1 MICSPLTM
9 YNQELLHS
17 QSLPELLSPAGSLD
31 ALRAAIDG
39 GADAVYLGG
48 GSFHARMN
56 ADNFGTQ
63 TALAEAV
70 ALAHFYGVKVYVT
83 LNTMVYDREL
93 DAALLQAEQAAR
105 AGADALI
112 VADAGLAALLCRAL
126 PDMPL
131 HASTQMSIHRGDA
144 GELLARAGFSRMVL
158 AREMP
163 ADQIAVAVRQSPI
176 EIEAFVHGALCVS
189 QSGQCLFS
197 SLVGGRSGNR
207 GECAQPC
214 RLPFKDHRGKEYYPL
229 SLKDLSLARYVPE
242 IIDSGVA
249 SLKIEGRMKSP
260 EYVHTVTRIWR
271 RLLDEG
277 KGADEQQMAE
287 LGKAFSRGGFTDGY
301 YRRRKGEGML
311 GVRSAEDKVASKE
324 VQVFRGIQR
333 KIPIEMQ
340 ATLAADQPMTLT
352 ARASGQVVCMR
363 GAAPEAAH
371 TRPITAEQVQVSLSK
386 LGATPFALQ
395 GSEVDVHIEGDVM
408 VAASALNALRRE
420 AAEALE
426 QAVRQAQAPAPVSA
440 RQVDAPRPRLT
451 RQSVRSA
458 RFFDPAQLTERAAAY
473 FDIRY
478 LPLEAIAA
486 HDYPLCNGASLPPVI
501 FPEDTDKIRGML
513 AAIKQK
519 GIVHLLVGNLGHL
532 PLTEGFDFMLH
543 GDYRLNAAN
552 NATVCVLE
560 QYGFADVIASAE
572 MSAAQL
578 RDLGGNTAAIVYGR
592 VPLMT
597 LERCINKQSAGCAA
611 CTQGKAQLID
621 RRGVRFP
628 VLREYGH
635 RNLVLN
641 SLPTGMSDKMGLLT
655 SSGIV
660 AQHFLFTVESA
671 DEVDRVISAYERGT
685 ALPYPVRRI

>member
-1 MICSPLTM
+1 M
-9 YNQELLHS
+9 HS
-17 QSLPELLSPAGSLD
+17 QSLPELLSPAGSYE
-31 ALRAAIDG
+31 ALQAAIDG

-48 GSFHARMN
+48 GSFHARMHAN
-56 ADNFGTQ
+56 NFGTQ
-63 TALAEAV
+63 ESLSEAI
-70 ALAHFYGVKVYVT
+70 ALAHFWGVKVYVT

-93 DAALLQAEQAAR
+93 DAALAQAEQAAR
-105 AGADALI
+105 AGADGLI
-112 VADAGLAALLCRAL
+112 VADVGLGALLHKAL
-126 PDMPL
+126 PELPL
-131 HASTQMSIHRGDA
+131 HASTQMSVHRGDA
-144 GELLARAGFSRMVL
+144 GRLLADAGFSRMVV

-163 ADQIAVAVRQSPI
+163 ADQIALAVKESPI

-214 RLPFKDHRGKEYYPL
+214 RLPFKDSKGKDFYPL

-260 EYVHTVTRIWR
+260 EYVYTVTRIWR
-271 RLLDEG
+271 ELLNAG
-277 KGADEQQMAE
+277 KGADEEQMTA

-311 GVRSAEDKVASKE
+311 GVRSAEDKSASGEMQK
-324 VQVFRGIQR
+324 FRGIQR

-352 ARASGQVVCMR
+352 VCAGEHTVCVT

-371 TRPITAEQVQVSLSK
+371 TRPITVEQVQSSLGK
-386 LGATPFALQ
+386 LGATPFAA
-395 GSEVDVHIEGDVM
+395 SAPEVHIEGEVM
-408 VAASALNALRRE
+408 VPASALNALRRE
-420 AAEALE
+420 AAEGLE
-426 QAVRQAQAPAPVSA
+426 QAIKAEIAPAPVHRIA
-440 RQVDAPRPRLT
+440 VAKAQPAGKRAAT
-451 RQSVRSA
+451 RTA
-458 RFFDPAQLTERAAAY
+458 RFLYPEQLTDASAAY

-478 LPLEAIAA
+478 LPLEAIAST
-486 HDYPLCNGASLPPVI
+486 DVPLCNGAVLPPVI
-501 FPEDTDKIRGML
+501 FPEDTANIREMLGKIR
-513 AAIKQK
+513 AK
-519 GIVHLLVGNLGHL
+519 GIRHLMVGNLGHL
-532 PLTEGFDFMLH
+532 PMLDGFDFVLH

-552 NATVCVLE
+552 NATVCELE
-560 QYGFADVIASAE
+560 KYGFADVIASAE
-572 MSAAQL
+572 MSVAQL

-597 LERCINKQSAGCAA
+597 LERCVNKQAAGCAA
-611 CTQGKAQLID
+611 CTKGTAQLID
-621 RRGVRFP
+621 RKGVKFP
-628 VLREYGH
+628 VVREYGH

-641 SLPTGMSDKMGLLT
+641 SLPTGMSDKQSALAAG
-655 SSGIV
+655 GIV

-671 DEVDRVISAYERGT
+671 AQVESVIRAYQKGT

>member
-1 MICSPLTM
+1 M
-9 YNQELLHS
+9 
-17 QSLPELLSPAGSLD
+17 
-31 ALRAAIDG
+31 
-39 GADAVYLGG
+39 YLGG

-63 TALAEAV
+63 EALAEAV
-70 ALAHFYGVKVYVT
+70 SLAHFWGVKVYVT

-93 DAALLQAEQAAR
+93 DAALAQAEQAAR

-112 VADAGLAALLCRAL
+112 VADAGLASLLHRAL
-126 PDMPL
+126 PEMPL

-144 GELLARAGFSRMVL
+144 GKLLADAGFSRMVL

-163 ADQIAVAVRQSPI
+163 ADQIAQAVRESPI

-214 RLPFKDHRGKEYYPL
+214 RLPFKDHKGKDFYPL

-242 IIDSGVA
+242 IIESGVA

-260 EYVHTVTRIWR
+260 EYVYTVTRIWR
-271 RLLDEG
+271 ELLDAG
-277 KGADEQQMAE
+277 KGADEAQMLE

-311 GVRSAEDKVASKE
+311 GVRSAEDKMASGE
-324 VQVFRGIQR
+324 VQKFRGIQR
-333 KIPIEMQ
+333 KIPIEMF
-340 ATLAADQPMTLT
+340 ATLAADQPMTLRVV
-352 ARASGQVVCMR
+352 AGEHSVCASGAVPQ
-363 GAAPEAAH
+363 AAH
-371 TRPITAEQVQVSLSK
+371 TRPITVEQVQASLGK
-386 LGATPFALQ
+386 LGATPFVTDAPR
-395 GSEVDVHIEGDVM
+395 VHIEGEVM

-420 AAEALE
+420 AAEGLE
-426 QAVRQAQAPAPVSA
+426 SVIKASLAPAPVQRKA
-440 RQVDAPRPRLT
+440 IDKAHPLG
-451 RQSVRSA
+451 VRSA
-458 RFFDPAQLTERAAAY
+458 VRTARFLYPEQLTNASAAY

-478 LPLEAIAA
+478 LPLSIIA
-486 HDYPLCNGASLPPVI
+486 DQDVPLCNGAVLPPVI
-501 FPEDTDKIRGML
+501 FPEDTAKIREML
-513 AAIKQK
+513 AKVKQK
-519 GIVHLLVGNLGHL
+519 GIAHLLVGNLGHL
-532 PLTEGFDFMLH
+532 PLTEGFDFVLH
-543 GDYRLNAAN
+543 GDFRLNAAN

-560 QYGFADVIASAE
+560 QHGFADVIASAE
-572 MSAAQL
+572 LSAAQL

-597 LERCINKQSAGCAA
+597 LERCINKQAAGCAA
-611 CTQGKAQLID
+611 CTKGKAQLID
-621 RRGVRFP
+621 RKGVKFP
-628 VLREYGH
+628 VVREYGH

-641 SLPTGMSDKMGLLT
+641 SLPTGMSDKQSALAA
-655 SSGIV
+655 SGIT

-671 DEVDRVISAYERGT
+671 DEVERVIAAYKKGT

>member
-1 MICSPLTM
+1 MIFLPLTM
-9 YNQELLHS
+9 SEKTLLHNR
-17 QSLPELLSPAGSLD
+17 SLPELLSPAGSLD
-31 ALRAAIDG
+31 ALRAAIEG

-63 TALAEAV
+63 ESLCEAI
-70 ALAHFYGVKVYVT
+70 ALAHFWGVKVYVT

-93 DAALLQAEQAAR
+93 SAALAQAEQAAR

-112 VADAGLAALLCRAL
+112 VADLGLASLLRRAL
-126 PDMPL
+126 PSLPL

-144 GELLARAGFSRMVL
+144 GKLLADAGFSRMVV

-163 ADQIAVAVRQSPI
+163 ADQIAEAVRQSPI

-214 RLPFKDHRGKEYYPL
+214 RLPFKDGRGKDFYPL

-242 IIDSGVA
+242 LIESGVA

-260 EYVHTVTRIWR
+260 EYVYTVTRIWR
-271 RLLDEG
+271 ALLDAG
-277 KGADEQQMAE
+277 KGADEAQMQE
-287 LGKAFSRGGFTDGY
+287 LCNAFSRGGFTDGY

-311 GVRSAEDKVASKE
+311 GVRSAEDKSASGQ
-324 VQVFRGIQR
+324 VQKFKGIQR
-333 KIPIEMQ
+333 KIPIEME
-340 ATLAADQPMTLT
+340 AALAADQPMTLI
-352 ARASGQVVCMR
+352 ARAGDMQVCVS

-371 TRPITAEQVQVSLSK
+371 TRPLTAEQVQISLSK
-386 LGATPFALQ
+386 LGATPFCADTPR
-395 GSEVDVHIEGDVM
+395 VKIEGEVM

-420 AAEALE
+420 AAQKLE
-426 QAVRQAQAPAPVSA
+426 QQMWASLTPAPVCQ
-440 RQVDAPRPRLT
+440 REVQAPVPAGHREST
-451 RQSVRSA
+451 RTA
-458 RFFDPAQLTERAAAY
+458 RFFSAEQLTEASARY

-478 LPLEAIAA
+478 LPLAVIAER
-486 HDYPLCNGASLPPVI
+486 DVPLCNGAVLPPVI
-501 FPEDTDKIRGML
+501 FPEDTEKVREML
-513 AAIKQK
+513 ERIADK
-519 GIVHLLVGNLGHL
+519 GIRHLLVGNLGHL
-532 PLTEGFDFMLH
+532 PLIRGFDFVLH

-552 NATVCVLE
+552 NATIAALE
-560 QYGFADVIASAE
+560 RYGFADVIASAE
-572 MSAAQL
+572 MSVAQL

-597 LERCINKQSAGCAA
+597 LERCINKQAAGCTA
-611 CTQGKAQLID
+611 CTQGKAQLFD

-628 VLREYGH
+628 VVREFGH

-641 SLPTGMSDKMGLLT
+641 SLPTGMSDKEGVLHA
-655 SSGIV
+655 SGIT
-660 AQHFLFTVESA
+660 ARHFLFTVESGA
-671 DEVDRVISAYERGT
+671 EVDRVIAAYKKGT

>member
-1 MICSPLTM
+1 M
-9 YNQELLHS
+9 
-17 QSLPELLSPAGSLD
+17 
-31 ALRAAIDG
+31 
-39 GADAVYLGG
+39 YLGG
-48 GSFHARMN
+48 GSFHARMH

-63 TALAEAV
+63 QALAEAV
-70 ALAHFYGVKVYVT
+70 ALAHFWGVKVYVT

-93 DAALLQAEQAAR
+93 DAALAQAEQAAR

-112 VADAGLAALLCRAL
+112 VADAGLASLLHRAL
-126 PDMPL
+126 PEMPL

-144 GELLARAGFSRMVL
+144 GKLLADAGFSRMVL

-163 ADQIAVAVRQSPI
+163 ADQLAQAVKESPI

-214 RLPFKDHRGKEYYPL
+214 RLPFKDAKGKDAYPL

-242 IIDSGVA
+242 IIESGIA

-260 EYVHTVTRIWR
+260 EYVYTVARIWR
-271 RLLDEG
+271 ALLDAG
-277 KGADEQQMAE
+277 KGADQAQMLE

-311 GVRSAEDKVASKE
+311 GVRSSEDKLASGE
-324 VQVFRGIQR
+324 VQRFRGIQR
-333 KIPIEMQ
+333 KIPIEMH
-340 ATLAADQPMTLT
+340 ADLAADQPMELT
-352 ARASGQVVCMR
+352 VRAGEHVVSVC

-371 TRPITAEQVQVSLSK
+371 TRPITCEQVQASLSK
-386 LGATPFALQ
+386 LGATPFTVQAPHVQ
-395 GSEVDVHIEGDVM
+395 IKGEVM

-420 AAEALE
+420 ATEQLE
-426 QAVRQAQAPAPVSA
+426 GAIKQAQAPADVH
-440 RQVDAPRPRLT
+440 RMQVDRAKPTGKRE
-451 RQSVRSA
+451 SVRTA
-458 RFFDPAQLTERAAAY
+458 RFWEPEQLTQAAAAY
-473 FDIRY
+473 FAIRY
-478 LPLEAIAA
+478 LPLETIAER
-486 HDYPLCNGASLPPVI
+486 DVPLCNGAVLPPVL
-501 FPEDTDKIRGML
+501 FPEDTARIRALLEKVQG
-513 AAIKQK
+513 K
-519 GIVHLLVGNLGHL
+519 GIQHILVGNLGHL
-532 PLTEGFDFMLH
+532 PMLQGFDFVLH
-543 GDYRLNAAN
+543 GDYRFNVAN

-560 QYGFADVIASAE
+560 QQGVADVIASAE

-597 LERCINKQSAGCAA
+597 LERCINKQAAGCAA
-611 CTQGKAQLID
+611 CTKGKAQLID
-621 RRGVRFP
+621 RKGVKFP
-628 VLREYGH
+628 VVREYGH

-641 SLPTGMSDKMGLLT
+641 SLPTGMSDKASVLAA
-655 SSGIV
+655 SGIT

-671 DEVDRVISAYERGT
+671 QEVDRVIAAYKKGT
-685 ALPYPVRRI
+685 TLPYPVRRI

>member
-1 MICSPLTM
+1 M
-9 YNQELLHS
+9 YNSKRLHS
-17 QSLPELLSPAGSLD
+17 RSLPELLCPAGSPD

-56 ADNFGTQ
+56 ADNFGTPRS
-63 TALAEAV
+63 LADAV
-70 ALAHFYGVKVYVT
+70 SLAHFWGVKVYVT

-93 DAALLQAEQAAR
+93 EAALAQAEQAAN

-112 VADAGLAALLCRAL
+112 VADVGLAALLHRAL
-126 PDMPL
+126 PELPL

-144 GELLARAGFSRMVL
+144 GRLLADAGFSRMVV

-163 ADQIAVAVRQSPI
+163 ADQIAQAVKESPI
-176 EIEAFVHGALCVS
+176 EVEAFVHGALCVS

-207 GECAQPC
+207 GQCAQPC
-214 RLPFKDHRGKEYYPL
+214 RLPFKDGKGKDFYPL

-242 IIDSGVA
+242 MIESGVA

-271 RLLDEG
+271 ALLDAG

-311 GVRSAEDKVASKE
+311 GVRSAEDKVASGEIQK
-324 VQVFRGIQR
+324 FRGIQR
-333 KIPIEMQ
+333 KIPIEMSASLQ
-340 ATLAADQPMTLT
+340 ADQPMALT
-352 ARASGQVVCMR
+352 ARAGEHIVCVQ
-363 GAAPEAAH
+363 GACPEAAH
-371 TRPITAEQVQVSLSK
+371 TRPVTAEQVQASLAK
-386 LGATPFALQ
+386 LGATPFVADTPAVQ
-395 GSEVDVHIEGDVM
+395 IEGEVM

-420 AAEALE
+420 AAEGLE
-426 QAVRQAQAPAPVSA
+426 RVITESLAPAPVV
-440 RQVDAPRPRLT
+440 RREIEKPRPEG
-451 RQSVRSA
+451 VRDRNRTA
-458 RFFDPAQLTERAAAY
+458 RFLYAHQLTESAAAY

-478 LPLEAIAA
+478 LPLELIANR
-486 HDYPLCNGASLPPVI
+486 DVPLCNGAVLPPVI
-501 FPEDTDKIRGML
+501 FPEDTDKIREML
-513 AAIKQK
+513 GAAAAK
-519 GIVHLLVGNLGHL
+519 GIRHLMVGNIGHL
-532 PLTEGFDFMLH
+532 EMLKGFDFVLH

-552 NATVCVLE
+552 NATVCELE
-560 QYGFADVIASAE
+560 RYGFADVFASAE
-572 MSAAQL
+572 MSVAQL

-597 LERCINKQSAGCAA
+597 LERCVNKQAAGCAA
-611 CTQGKAQLID
+611 CTAGKAQLID
-621 RRGVRFP
+621 RKGVKFP
-628 VLREYGH
+628 VVREYGH

-641 SLPTGMSDKMGLLT
+641 SLPTGMSDKQSALT
-655 SSGIV
+655 AGGIV
-660 AQHFLFTVESA
+660 AQHYMFTVESA
-671 DEVDRVISAYERGT
+671 AEVDRVISAYQKGT

>member
-1 MICSPLTM
+1 MICLPLTM
-9 YNQELLHS
+9 YNHQHTYGR
-17 QSLPELLSPAGSLD
+17 SLPELLAPAGSQD

-63 TALAEAV
+63 QALTEAI
-70 ALAHFYGVKVYVT
+70 ALAHFWGVKVYVT
-83 LNTMVYDREL
+83 LNTMIYDREI
-93 DAALLQAEQAAR
+93 DAALAQAEQAAR

-112 VADAGLAALLCRAL
+112 VADAGLASQLRLAL
-126 PDMPL
+126 PNLPL

-144 GELLARAGFSRMVL
+144 GKLLADAGFSRMVL

-163 ADQIAVAVRQSPI
+163 ADQLAQAVRESPI

-214 RLPFKDHRGKEYYPL
+214 RLPFKDHKGKDFYPL

-242 IIDSGVA
+242 IIDAGIA

-260 EYVHTVTRIWR
+260 EYVYTVTRIWR
-271 RLLDEG
+271 ELLDAG
-277 KGADEQQMAE
+277 KGADEAQMLE

-311 GVRSAEDKVASKE
+311 GVRSAEDKMASGE
-324 VQVFRGIQR
+324 VQKFRGIQ
-333 KIPIEMQ
+333 KKLPIEMR
-340 ATLAADQPMTLT
+340 ATLKADCPMTLT
-352 ARASGQVVCMR
+352 ASQGECSVTVT
-363 GAAPEAAH
+363 GTAPEAAH
-371 TRPITAEQVQVSLSK
+371 TRALTVEQVQSSLGK
-386 LGATPFALQ
+386 LGSTPFSVENPSVQ
-395 GSEVDVHIEGDVM
+395 IEGEVM

-420 AAEALE
+420 AAEQLE
-426 QAVRQAQAPAPVSA
+426 QQMQQKNLPVPVQRIKIGAASPTGVREV
-440 RQVDAPRPRLT
+440 T
-451 RQSVRSA
+451 RTA
-458 RFFDPAQLTERAAAY
+458 RFLYPEQLTQAAAQY
-473 FDIRY
+473 FSICY
-478 LPLEAIAA
+478 LPLETAA
-486 HDYPLCNGASLPPVI
+486 EQDVPLCNGAILPPVI
-501 FPEDTDKIRGML
+501 FPEDTARIGQMLDKIR
-513 AAIKQK
+513 QK
-519 GIVHLLVGNLGHL
+519 GIVHLMVGNLGHL
-532 PLTEGFDFMLH
+532 PMLVGRDFVLH
-543 GDYRLNAAN
+543 GDYRFNVAN

-560 QYGFADVIASAE
+560 QHGLADVIASPE
-572 MSAAQL
+572 MSLAKL

-597 LERCINKQSAGCAA
+597 LERCVNKQAAGCAA
-611 CTQGKAQLID
+611 CTKGKAQLVD
-621 RRGVRFP
+621 RKGVKFP
-628 VLREYGH
+628 VVREYGH

-641 SLPTGMSDKMGLLT
+641 SLPTGMSDKQSTLAEY
-655 SSGIV
+655 GIT

-671 DEVDRVISAYERGT
+671 GEVDGVISVYKKGT

>member
-1 MICSPLTM
+1 MICLPLTM
-9 YNQELLHS
+9 YKTNVLHS
-17 QSLPELLSPAGSLD
+17 RSLPELLSPAGSPD
-31 ALRAAIDG
+31 ALRAAIDA

-63 TALAEAV
+63 DKLTDAV
-70 ALAHFYGVKVYVT
+70 SLAHFWGVKVYVT
-83 LNTMVYDREL
+83 LNTMVYDREI
-93 DAALLQAEQAAR
+93 DAALAQAEQAAR

-112 VADAGLAALLCRAL
+112 VADAGLASLLHKAL
-126 PDMPL
+126 PELPL
-131 HASTQMSIHRGDA
+131 HASTQMSVHRGDA
-144 GELLARAGFSRMVL
+144 GKLLADAGFSRMVL

-163 ADQIAVAVRQSPI
+163 ADQIAQAVRESPI

-214 RLPFKDHRGKEYYPL
+214 RLPFKDSKGKDFYPL

-242 IIDSGVA
+242 IIASGVA

-260 EYVHTVTRIWR
+260 EYVYTVTRIWR
-271 RLLDEG
+271 ELLDAG
-277 KGADEQQMAE
+277 KGADEAQMLE

-311 GVRSAEDKVASKE
+311 GVRSAEDKMASGE
-324 VQVFRGIQR
+324 VQKFRGIQR

-340 ATLAADQPMTLT
+340 ATLAADQPMTLC
-352 ARASGQVVCMR
+352 ASAGEHTVCVQ

-371 TRPITAEQVQVSLSK
+371 TRPITVEQVQASLGK
-386 LGATPFALQ
+386 LGATPFVTEAP
-395 GSEVDVHIEGDVM
+395 SVHIEGEVM

-420 AAEALE
+420 AAEGLE
-426 QAVRQAQAPAPVSA
+426 REIRDSLTPAPVQRKQIGRAQPKGTRDNA
-440 RQVDAPRPRLT
+440 RT
-451 RQSVRSA
+451 A
-458 RFFDPAQLTERAAAY
+458 RFWYPEQLTKEAAAY

-478 LPLEAIAA
+478 LPLETVAEQEV
-486 HDYPLCNGASLPPVI
+486 PLCNGAVLPPVL
-501 FPEDTDKIRGML
+501 FPEDTGKIREML
-513 AAIKQK
+513 AKIRQK
-519 GIVHLLVGNLGHL
+519 GIAHLLVGNLGHL
-532 PLTEGFDFMLH
+532 PMLQDFDFVLH
-543 GDYRLNAAN
+543 GDYRFNVAN

-560 QYGFADVIASAE
+560 QHGFADVIASAE
-572 MSAAQL
+572 MSVAQL

-597 LERCINKQSAGCAA
+597 LERCINKQAAGCAA
-611 CTQGKAQLID
+611 CTKGKAQLTD
-621 RRGVRFP
+621 RKGVKFP
-628 VLREYGH
+628 VVREYGH

-641 SLPTGMSDKMGLLT
+641 SLPTGMSDKQGALAA
-655 SSGIV
+655 SGIT

-671 DEVDRVISAYERGT
+671 AEVDRVIAAYKKGT
-685 ALPYPVRRI
+685 ALPYPVRRF

>member
-63 TALAEAV
+63 EALSEAI
-70 ALAHFYGVKVYVT
+70 ALAHFWGVKVYVT

-93 DAALLQAEQAAR
+93 DAALSQAEQAAR

-112 VADAGLAALLCRAL
+112 VADAGLASLLHAAL
-126 PDMPL
+126 PDLPL
-131 HASTQMSIHRGDA
+131 HASTQMSVHRGDA
-144 GELLARAGFSRMVL
+144 GKLLADAGFSRMVL

-163 ADQIAVAVRQSPI
+163 ADQIAQAVKESPI

-214 RLPFKDHRGKEYYPL
+214 RLPFKDGKGRDFYPL

-242 IIDSGVA
+242 IIESGVV

-260 EYVHTVTRIWR
+260 EYVYTVTRIWR
-271 RLLDEG
+271 ELLDAG

-311 GVRSAEDKVASKE
+311 GVRSVEDKMASGE
-324 VQVFRGIQR
+324 VQKFKGIQR
-333 KIPIEMQ
+333 KIPIRMQ
-340 ATLAADQPMTLT
+340 ATLLSFAPMTLT
-352 ARASGQVVCMR
+352 ART
-363 GAAPEAAH
+363 GAHAATVQGPSALEAH
-371 TRPITAEQVQVSLSK
+371 THSITVQEVQARLSK
-386 LGATPFALQ
+386 LGNTPFVTDLP
-395 GSEVDVHIEGDVM
+395 DVRIEGEIM
-408 VAASALNALRRE
+408 VAPSVLNAMRRE
-420 AAEALE
+420 VAEQLE
-426 QAVRQAQAPAPVSA
+426 QAIIKANTPAHVQRNPVA
-440 RQVDAPRPRLT
+440 KPRPCG
-451 RQSVRSA
+451 VRSRTRTA
-458 RFFDPAQLTERAAAY
+458 RFLYPEQLTEASAAY

-478 LPLEAIAA
+478 LPLEAAA
-486 HDYPLCNGASLPPVI
+486 KQPNPLCNGAVLPPVI
-501 FPEDTDKIRGML
+501 FPEDTDQIREML
-513 AAIKQK
+513 ACIAKQ

-532 PLTEGFDFMLH
+532 PLTEGFDFVLH

-552 NATVCVLE
+552 NATVLE
-560 QYGFADVIASAE
+560 LEKYGFADVIASAE
-572 MSAAQL
+572 MSVAQL

-597 LERCINKQSAGCAA
+597 LERCINKQAAGCTA
-611 CTQGKAQLID
+611 CTDRKAQLTD

-628 VLREYGH
+628 VVREFGH

-641 SLPTGMSDKMGLLT
+641 SLPTGMSDKQSALNA
-655 SSGIV
+655 SGIT

-671 DEVDRVISAYERGT
+671 AEVDRVISAYKKGT

>member
-1 MICSPLTM
+1 M
-9 YNQELLHS
+9 
-17 QSLPELLSPAGSLD
+17 
-31 ALRAAIDG
+31 
-39 GADAVYLGG
+39 YLGG

-63 TALAEAV
+63 QALTDAV
-70 ALAHFYGVKVYVT
+70 ALAHFWGVKVYVT

-93 DAALLQAEQAAR
+93 DAALAQAEQAAR

-112 VADAGLAALLCRAL
+112 VADVGLAAQLHQAL
-126 PDMPL
+126 PELPL
-131 HASTQMSIHRGDA
+131 HASTQMSVHRGDA
-144 GELLARAGFSRMVL
+144 GRLLADAGFSRMVV

-163 ADQIAVAVRQSPI
+163 ADQIAQAVKESPI

-214 RLPFKDHRGKEYYPL
+214 RLPFKDAKGKDFYPL

-242 IIDSGVA
+242 IIASGVA

-271 RLLDEG
+271 ELLDVG
-277 KGADEQQMAE
+277 KGADEQQMLE
-287 LGKAFSRGGFTDGY
+287 LSRAFSRGGFTDGY

-311 GVRSAEDKVASKE
+311 GVRSAEDKTASGE
-324 VQVFRGIQR
+324 VQKFRGIQR

-340 ATLAADQPMTLT
+340 ASLAADVPMTLT
-352 ARASGQVVCMR
+352 ARAGEHTVCVT

-371 TRPITAEQVQVSLSK
+371 TRPLTAEQVQASLCK
-386 LGATPFALQ
+386 LGNTPFSA
-395 GSEVDVHIEGDVM
+395 SAPEVCIEGDVM

-420 AAEALE
+420 AAEGLE
-426 QAVRQAQAPAPVSA
+426 QSMQAALVPAPVQRKA
-440 RQVDAPRPRLT
+440 VEKPAPCG
-451 RQSVRSA
+451 VRSHTRTA
-458 RFFDPAQLTERAAAY
+458 RFFYKEQLTEASAAY

-478 LPLEAIAA
+478 LPLETVAEQDA
-486 HDYPLCNGASLPPVI
+486 PLCNGAVLPPVI
-501 FPEDTDKIRGML
+501 FPEDTGKIREML
-513 AAIKQK
+513 AKIKQK
-519 GIVHLLVGNLGHL
+519 GIAHLLVGNIGHL
-532 PLTEGFDFMLH
+532 PLTEGFGFTLH
-543 GDYRLNAAN
+543 GDYRLNVAN
-552 NATVCVLE
+552 NATVCELE
-560 QYGFADVIASAE
+560 RYGFADVIASAE
-572 MSAAQL
+572 MSVAQL

-597 LERCINKQSAGCAA
+597 LERCVNKQAAGCAA
-611 CTQGKAQLID
+611 CTQGKAQLVD
-621 RRGVRFP
+621 RKGVKFP
-628 VLREYGH
+628 VVREYGH

-641 SLPTGMSDKMGLLT
+641 SLPTGMSDKQSVLAAG
-655 SSGIV
+655 GIV

-671 DEVDRVISAYERGT
+671 QEVDRVIAAYKKGT
-685 ALPYPVRRI
+685 TLPYPVRRI